1 MKLWIIYK
9 NGIGFSKFLA
19 ETLQDRLEDYIDV
32 NVGKVK
38 NIEPSYLIEEK
49 VDFLIV
55 GDLICEKTPNLELK
69 NWLLN
74 YMDISNQKNHLLQFV
89 SGYYVKLD
97 NIAIKPS
104 WIEILQNN
112 IKSKKK
118 LFPIL
123 HLELDREV
131 LKLDNKAYDLLK
143 SFSKSIIEYIIGDD
157 I

>member
-9 NGIGFSKFLA
+9 NGIGFSKFIA
-19 ETLQDRLEDYIDV
+19 ETLQDLLEDYVDV
-32 NVGKVK
+32 SVGKVK
-38 NIEPSYLIEEK
+38 NIDPAYLLEEK

-55 GDLICEKTPNLELK
+55 GDLVCEKTPNLELK
-69 NWLLN
+69 DWLLK
-74 YMDISNQKNHLLQFV
+74 YVDISNQKNYILQFI
-89 SGYYVKLD
+89 SGYYVKLA

-112 IKSKKK
+112 IRSKNK

-143 SFSKSIIEYIIGDD
+143 NFSKSIIEYIISDEL
-157 I
+157 